1 MPPIEFKNQLKSLE
15 KNIYMI
21 FIILFLVSILP
32 LVGCSNKTEEPE
44 KVITVQLTTAHP
56 ASELSN
62 LSFSGNIVPR
72 VESQLSFRVAG
83 RIIKRL
89 VDTGAS
95 ITKNQ
100 ALAQLDDTPFRL
112 SIQEAT
118 AELHQAQSTLTRLQ
132 RDLQRNR
139 SLVNIGAISRSDL
152 DSLENLYQ
160 NTQAQVNAAQSRLDR
175 AQNDLSYTTLR
186 SPAVGT
192 IAEVQAESGQV
203 VSAGTPI
210 FKLAQNGENEV
221 QIDVPESQI
230 NEIKIDQQV
239 SIKLLS
245 LSDHTFTGHVREI
258 ATVADPNSRTYR
270 VRISISNLPAAA
282 KLGMT
287 ATVHFLNKNI
297 DQQII
302 LPIGAL
308 FQKGQQTAV
317 WILPHGAKNLQLR
330 PVKLSKINTETITIA
345 NGIQVGEQIVTAGVH
360 RLDSK
365 MTVKAWDGRL
375 P

>member
-15 KNIYMI
+15 QIIYMI
-21 FIILFLVSILP
+21 FIILIFISFLP
-32 LVGCSNKTEEPE
+32 LTGCSNKSEETE
-44 KVITVQLTTAHP
+44 KVIAVQLTTAHP
-56 ASELSN
+56 ASELAN

-89 VDTGAS
+89 VDTGAL

-100 ALAQLDDTPFRL
+100 VLAQLDDTPFRL
-112 SIQEAT
+112 SIQEAS
-118 AELHQAQSTLTRLQ
+118 AELHQAQSTLARVQ

-139 SLVNIGAISRSDL
+139 SLVEIGAISRADL
-152 DSLENLYQ
+152 DNLENLYQ
-160 NTQAQVNAAQSRLDR
+160 NTRAQVNAAQSRLDR
-175 AQNDLSYTTLR
+175 AKNDLSYTILR
-186 SPAVGT
+186 SPAAGT

-221 QIDVPESQI
+221 QIDVPENQI
-230 NEIKIDQQV
+230 NQLKIGQQA

-245 LSDHTFTGHVREI
+245 LSEHTFTGRVREI

-270 VRISISNLPAAA
+270 VRISITNLPDVA
-282 KLGMT
+282 KLGMS
-287 ATVHFLNKNI
+287 ATVHFLNSNVN
-297 DQQII
+297 QEII
-302 LPIGAL
+302 LPISAL

-317 WILPHGAKNLQLR
+317 WVLPPGAKNLQLR
-330 PVKLSKINTETITIA
+330 PVVLSKINTENITVA
-345 NGIQVGEQIVTAGVH
+345 KGIQAGERIVTAGVH

-365 MTVKAWDGRL
+365 ISVKAWDGRL

>member
-1 MPPIEFKNQLKSLE
+1 MPPIEFRSQIKSLWIRIHMVL
-15 KNIYMI
+15 KAVLTIS
-21 FIILFLVSILP
+21 ILFLV
-32 LVGCSNKTEEPE
+32 GCNNKTKEPE
-44 KVITVQLTTAHP
+44 NIIAVQLTTVQP
-56 ASELSN
+56 ATELSN
-62 LSFSGNIVPR
+62 LSFSGNLVPR
-72 VESQLSFRVAG
+72 IESQLSFRVAG

-89 VDTGAS
+89 VDTGAT

-100 ALAQLDDTPFRL
+100 ALAQLDDTSFKL
-112 SIQEAT
+112 SIQEAS
-118 AELHQAQSTLTRLQ
+118 AELHQAQSTLARLQ

-139 SLVNIGAISRSDL
+139 SLVNMGAISRSEL
-152 DSLENLYQ
+152 DTLENLYQ

-175 AQNDLSYTTLR
+175 AKNDLSYTTLR

-203 VSAGTPI
+203 ISAGTPI
-210 FKLAQNGENEV
+210 FKLAQNGESEA

-230 NEIKIDQQV
+230 NQIKIAQQV
-239 SIKLLS
+239 NIKLLS
-245 LSDHTFTGHVREI
+245 LSDHSFIGHVREI

-270 VRISISNLPAAA
+270 VRISISNLPASA

-287 ATVHFLNKNI
+287 ATVYFLNKNI
-297 DQQII
+297 DQDII

-317 WILPHGAKNLQLR
+317 WVLPQGAKKLQLR
-330 PVKLSKINTETITIA
+330 PVILSKINNETITVTS
-345 NGIQVGEQIVTAGVH
+345 GIQDGEQVVTAGVH
-360 RLDSK
+360 RLDNK
-365 MTVKAWDGRL
+365 MLVKAWDGRL